1 MGRTFSFKDVPS
13 KPFHGWKLS
22 SFTRGKRYSL
32 RGTFVGAFHGEKTF
46 HRAIEGGKKK
56 DDDDD
61 DDDGGNKNSAQEGWE
76 GSLNQAVKSFPP
88 GKGRIKVESDL
99 PLPSSLLREAVTTR
113 KRSRIPVEK

>member
-1 MGRTFSFKDVPS
+1 MESVTRYEAHSLAHFTGRKHSI
-13 KPFHGWKLS
+13 
-22 SFTRGKRYSL
+22 
-32 RGTFVGAFHGEKTF
+32 GASRVE
-46 HRAIEGGKKK
+46 KKK
-56 DDDDD
+56 DDDD

>member
-1 MGRTFSFKDVPS
+1 METFFFHAWKALLVTRHIRWRISRGENIPS
-13 KPFHGWKLS
+13 GHRGW
-22 SFTRGKRYSL
+22 
-32 RGTFVGAFHGEKTF
+32 
-46 HRAIEGGKKK
+46 KKK